1 MGRRAAVSTGQ
12 PDLNILPTRSRQVP
26 DRTSGLAS
34 FHLLGI
40 PEGNLSGIISVV
52 SSSMGHIWNI
62 GMLKGKLLHLGKETF
77 E

>member
-34 FHLLGI
+34 SHLGI

-52 SSSMGHIWNI
+52 SSSMGHIWSI